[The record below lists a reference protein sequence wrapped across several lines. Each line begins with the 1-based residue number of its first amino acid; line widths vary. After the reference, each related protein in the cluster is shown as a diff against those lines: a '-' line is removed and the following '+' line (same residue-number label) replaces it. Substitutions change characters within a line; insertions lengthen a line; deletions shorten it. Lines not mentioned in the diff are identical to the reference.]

1 MTSPTLVASVAGVF
15 VAVGVVCVATAFSS
29 PPTPPPAATV
39 SPPVPDRVRRW
50 PGERVAAGAV
60 IGLLVAF
67 LSGWVLA
74 GVGAAVLVVVWGRVF
89 RAKEATAERRRL
101 EALAKWLEDLR
112 DLVRGSNLSLE
123 QALEQTGRSAPMVL
137 RAELERFVGRR
148 RRGVPLDEALIGLAD
163 ELEHP
168 TADAAIAAML
178 LASGTSGASLHRT
191 LTELASV
198 ARDEVKARTS
208 SDRLRAA
215 YEATMRRLIVI
226 TIVIVGGLR
235 VFASQR
241 LAPLGTPA
249 GQVWLLIPLSVWA
262 GAILWLRS
270 LSGYEL
276 PRRYRIRRSLEQ
288 VT

>member
-1 MTSPTLVASVAGVF
+1 MTVSAEVVALAAGLF
-15 VAVGVVCVATAFSS
+15 VALGVVCIATAFS
-29 PPTPPPAATV
+29 PPPPPAA
-39 SPPVPDRVRRW
+39 PVPRVTPARGRRW
-50 PGERVAAGAV
+50 PKERVAIGAV
-60 IGLLVAF
+60 IGFLVVL

-74 GVGAAVLVVVWGRVF
+74 GVGVAVLVVVWGRVF
-89 RAKEATAERRRL
+89 RATEATGQRRRL

-148 RRGVPLDEALIGLAD
+148 RRGVPLDDGLIALAD
-163 ELEHP
+163 ELAHP

-178 LASGTSGASLHRT
+178 LASGTSGASLHHT
-191 LTELASV
+191 LSELASV
-198 ARDEVKARTS
+198 ARDEVKARRS

-226 TIVIVGGLR
+226 TMIIVGGLR

-241 LAPLGTPA
+241 LAPLTTPP

-262 GAILWLRS
+262 GAIMWLRS
-270 LSGYEL
+270 LSRYEL